1 MAITCKIHKLIE
13 NYELILY
20 MNFLE
25 YSTAQNKAPVAGKVL
40 IIVGNS
46 PLYRAKIPS
55 FLAICKPA
63 RNIGSEIPETYQKK
77 NCQSDNSI

>member
-1 MAITCKIHKLIE
+1 
-13 NYELILY
+13 

-40 IIVGNS
+40 IIVGKR

-55 FLAICKPA
+55 FLAICNPA

-77 NCQSDNSI
+77 NIPNNISS